1 MKIVEQEN
9 TEIRVEP
16 QAPLEAIST
25 DPAECRPEL
34 LLPDQM
40 DLASRAFRTF
50 LEGASRSLLNYLGAP
65 VELRFAGANQTSGE
79 AFHEEST
86 GSRILLDLSPSP
98 GHAHLLLGS
107 GFVSAVLATLLGA
120 PAEGQ
125 EAARDSFTEVDYLI
139 LQPLVELLAGAL
151 RSAWQPVSPAA
162 FRLVPGDRRAGEA
175 SDPSSM
181 LVLTAEIGFRNV
193 NDTLKLAVP
202 SLLVRLASQSRESVD
217 RAPSQRDLVAEA
229 LGPAKFE
236 VEAVLRGAG
245 IRIRD
250 LLDLRPGR
258 TLELPHRADTAV
270 DCQVN
275 GVVKFRGE
283 LVLSGASLGVQ
294 VHSRLAPGE
303 DAAVSAPQT

>member
-1 MKIVEQEN
+1 MKTVEQEN
-9 TEIRVEP
+9 AEIREP
-16 QAPLEAIST
+16 QAPLEASST

-34 LLPDQM
+34 LLPDQV

-50 LEGASRSLLNYLGAP
+50 LEGASRSLLNYLGSP
-65 VELRFAGANQTSGE
+65 VELRFAGASQASGE
-79 AFHEEST
+79 AFHLEST
-86 GSRILLDLSPSP
+86 GSRISLDLSPSP
-98 GHAHLLLGS
+98 GYAHLLLGS

-120 PAEGQ
+120 PPEDQ

-151 RSAWQPVSPAA
+151 RTAWQPVSPAA
-162 FRLVPGDRRAGEA
+162 FRLVPGDRKAGDP

-181 LVLTAEIGFRNV
+181 LVLTAEIGFRNL

-202 SLLVRLASQSRESVD
+202 SLLLRLASQPRISVD
-217 RAPSQRDLVAEA
+217 PAASRRDRMAEA
-229 LGPAKFE
+229 LAPARFE

-250 LLDLRPGR
+250 LLDLHPGH
-258 TLELPHRADTAV
+258 TLELPHAADTPV

-283 LVLSGASLGVQ
+283 LVLSGTSLGVQ
-294 VHSRLAPGE
+294 VQSRLAPPE